1 MESVRI
7 RTPYGI
13 ALLLCAAGLL
23 IASERPRSLLAAD
36 TYEISFTP
44 SSQAVH
50 ADSVPPG
57 SPAQPGTPPYQMDQD
72 TNEPGPQGA
81 LEYMEA
87 SEQVSVFGIEMCVA
101 TRKAERDIQGLLVI
115 GIEADTLG
123 AAAGLRPFVSSV
135 LRPQSYDLII
145 GIDGARVANFADLRE
160 GMRLVRRGEIIYFSL
175 LRDGHRMQAPMK
187 VTSAVPPPQTWVR

>member
-1 MESVRI
+1 MESIRI
-7 RTPYGI
+7 RTLYGI
-13 ALLLCAAGLL
+13 TLLLCAAGLL

-50 ADSVPPG
+50 ADSVPS

-72 TNEPGPQGA
+72 TNEPEPRGA

-115 GIEADTLG
+115 GIEAGTPG
-123 AAAGLRPFVSSV
+123 AAAGLRPSV
-135 LRPQSYDLII
+135 ASVPLPQSYDLII

-160 GMRLVRRGEIIYFSL
+160 GMRLVRRGEIIYFNL

-187 VTSAVPPPQTWVR
+187 VTSAVPSPQTWVR

>member
-1 MESVRI
+1 MESVRS
-7 RTPYGI
+7 RTPHGI
-13 ALLLCAAGLL
+13 TLLLCAVALL
-23 IASERPRSLLAAD
+23 IGSERPRSLLAAD
-36 TYEISFTP
+36 TFEISVTP

-57 SPAQPGTPPYQMDQD
+57 SPAQPGTPPYKTDQD
-72 TNEPGPQGA
+72 TNEPGPQGT

-115 GIEADTLG
+115 QIEAGTPG
-123 AAAGLRPFVSSV
+123 AAAGLRPFVASV
-135 LRPQSYDLII
+135 LLPQSNDLII
-145 GIDGARVANFADLRE
+145 GIDGARVANFADLWE
-160 GMRLVRRGEIIYFSL
+160 GMRMVRRGEIIYFNL